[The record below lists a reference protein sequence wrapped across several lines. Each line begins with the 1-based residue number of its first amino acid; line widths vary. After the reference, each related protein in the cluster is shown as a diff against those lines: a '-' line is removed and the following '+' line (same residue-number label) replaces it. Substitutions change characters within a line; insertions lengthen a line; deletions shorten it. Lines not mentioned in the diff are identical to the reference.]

1 MLIRK
6 FKNKVL
12 ICLKYSLDTVLN
24 DLKPTNK
31 IYRSLT
37 TFRDDKF
44 RSFFIWSWSEDD
56 PAPIP
61 QQQPVKQLPF
71 RIRMNE

>member
-24 DLKPTNK
+24 DLKPINK

-44 RSFFIWSWSEDD
+44 RSFFIWNWSEVD

-61 QQQPVKQLPF
+61 QQQPVKQLSF
-71 RIRMNE
+71 QIRMNE